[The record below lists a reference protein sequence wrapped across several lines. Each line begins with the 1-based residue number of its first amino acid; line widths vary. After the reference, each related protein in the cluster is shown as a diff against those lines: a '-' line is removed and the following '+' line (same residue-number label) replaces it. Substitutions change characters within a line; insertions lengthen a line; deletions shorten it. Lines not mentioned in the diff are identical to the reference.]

1 MGGVPI
7 GYTKSEF
14 YQLSSSG
21 PTDFVPIDLSGARE
35 VVFKCTAF
43 GGKSDA
49 QLCKEPTAGSDK
61 FTIPVAETAPL
72 VVHSTD
78 DRLFFVAREAAGAD
92 LDVWIIRG

>member
-1 MGGVPI
+1 MGGFPI

-35 VVFKCTAF
+35 VVFACTAF

-49 QLCKEPTAGSDK
+49 MLCKEPTAGSDK
-61 FTIPVAETAPL
+61 LTVGVDKPSL